1 MNRSEIQSLINKAPE
16 SWKKMFR
23 RYGLSSKPTVSKL
36 INTVLEHTPSMR
48 SSGQKGEA
56 IHKVPE
62 SVKDEAMEGIY
73 LSWEHNYTSDSGI
86 GLVRAMQLAVKDKI
100 PDRSVKRMSSYFAR
114 SKKTTPKQ
122 YMAWLNWGG
131 DAGKK
136 WSDRIAKKLRNPR
149 DSKDRII
156 PEKYLTGYTGK
167 KRTER
172 IKELDQRRTEYE
184 KALKKYDDEQY
195 FPQSVLD
202 KLYRPFKTD
211 KGMKTSKSP
220 YTREAHRRGFTGSI
234 LQKAK
239 AASKYYGGKIDP
251 DILDAVNDRG
261 MAAWSSGGH
270 RGGQTSHSWGVAR
283 VNSFLVGGKAF
294 FTSDADQADLLPVKV
309 RKGIEREALHKPKK
323 KNPKTKVSFIV
334 DPFRPKNKGQKSR
347 WMNYYPFTN
356 ISVDVG
362 GKDVWTGTI
371 SRRDFDDGG
380 LHEYVV
386 LIFGHGYKSFKPD
399 YTSHYSIPFGKLN
412 AEALKQA
419 KQFVKDFYAD
429 KIDKKEF
436 IQLWQHEANRF
447 GTPKRKESRRYN
459 PKRQNRRPIPLPKD
473 DLKRMAQGLMHS
485 LRIRLKRDMRE
496 GYSGA
501 INPEPDCYP
510 LVQRRMEIVDVR
522 GKKDVIEVLLCFSTN
537 TQGGQAHGD
546 NISQWQPI
554 GAPYMIGAGYGRIPS
569 DQGHWADAQ
578 VAFYFSGWVSYEAML
593 RAIEEPELRKLVI
606 DQIYSELLHELT
618 HAKDVMPRGEKRQR
632 EQKKAWGAR
641 RHEMRAVMQQ
651 VVDEVLTNLTPAKKK
666 MFQRVNF
673 ERVVQSLSPKFK
685 RHTTGKKNKF
695 TLSDKNK
702 ADILSAVHQA
712 LVESGM
718 EFKRRRLIMN
728 PNDRQ
733 GDLVAKIRAV
743 GGRHA
748 EILAD
753 HLNRGTVSADHAK
766 AWLIKQ
772 SKTSSSTP
780 APRASHTMSQ
790 KEWGESEKHT
800 TYRIGGQK
808 GGGGTFFG
816 NKIVGWAGQRH
827 SRWGRDLPTSGKNVL
842 ILRGE
847 KSGLGQV
854 FGDASNAPLAHRV
867 WSNTLGV
874 EISKELRQIAGDS
887 HWSNIDVG
895 DAVAALAL
903 KQSGVNVVHIV
914 DPKTKATVS
923 IDLRDHTVSELRNHV
938 SKMVDRRMETRK
950 NPNDRSDPINSWI
963 KKGRA
968 GSEIQALLFDRDYF
982 NGHEARRWIKAH
994 EFIAPKCHATK
1005 NYLRYRQED
1014 PSEFKKKGF
1023 RTIVLTEGI
1032 KAVVGI
1038 PKLKNNRSYPVQ
1050 LVSPSKVELDGF
1062 SPTKIR
1068 KIKKLIL
1075 PSLQQIEKLAGKR
1088 LKFPSPIYA
1097 MSKREIGEGAA
1108 IVDKGHPK
1116 GAGHGVFYPAYQ
1128 LIKINPNMEANEILA
1143 NIIHE
1148 NLHFVFPLATEIDV
1162 DKMVGKLT
1170 KKILGYSTLGDSSI

>member
-1 MNRSEIQSLINKAPE
+1 MSRSKIQSLINKAPE
-16 SWKKMFR
+16 AWKKMFR

-386 LIFGHGYKSFKPD
+386 LIFGHGYKSFEPD
-399 YTSHYSIPFGKLN
+399 YTIHYSIPFGKLN

-728 PNDRQ
+728 PQ
-733 GDLVAKIRAV
+733 AVA
-743 GGRHA
+743 
-748 EILAD
+748 ILD
-753 HLNRGTVSADHAK
+753 MGFSPEMEDEN
-766 AWLIKQ
+766 
-772 SKTSSSTP
+772 
-780 APRASHTMSQ
+780 
-790 KEWGESEKHT
+790 
-800 TYRIGGQK
+800 
-808 GGGGTFFG
+808 
-816 NKIVGWAGQRH
+816 
-827 SRWGRDLPTSGKNVL
+827 
-842 ILRGE
+842 
-847 KSGLGQV
+847 GQV
-854 FGDASNAPLAHRV
+854 TVLGRYSVWDKDDVIDTGNNLEKLLKKHNLTRKQVHRM
-867 WSNTLGV
+867 
-874 EISKELRQIAGDS
+874 K
-887 HWSNIDVG
+887 
-895 DAVAALAL
+895 
-903 KQSGVNVVHIV
+903 
-914 DPKTKATVS
+914 P
-923 IDLRDHTVSELRNHV
+923 
-938 SKMVDRRMETRK
+938 RK